1 LTGLPC
7 FFVAAAGADVGGDG
21 PVLGD
26 DRSGL
31 VGADRVAVDRAELH
45 HVALVVGDADEAHA
59 FYRDVIGLTPIPRPE
74 EGTPEPGSWLQLSDG
89 RQLHLFAPADP
100 SVNRPHFGIAV
111 DDLAAKVADI
121 RSHGVTVYEVEHVQ
135 GLGHQ
140 AFVIDLSGNI
150 IELNEPD

>member
-1 LTGLPC
+1 MGHHQ
-7 FFVAAAGADVGGDG
+7 
-21 PVLGD
+21 
-26 DRSGL
+26 
-31 VGADRVAVDRAELH
+31 RVAERAELH

-74 EGTPEPGSWLQLSDG
+74 VGTPAPGSWLQLGDG

-100 SVNRPHFGIAV
+100 SVNPPHFAIAV
-111 DDLAAKVADI
+111 DDLAAKVGDI
-121 RSHGVTVYEVEHVQ
+121 RSHGVTVYEIDHVQ

-140 AFVIDLSGNI
+140 AFVIDPSGNV